1 MFHAARALLYSQEF
15 REKSHYC
22 LGIAL
27 RALFVETGKLSVEFL
42 EAFNNAMSL
51 VNVKI
56 KMYQLWSNKN
66 VPFIRLFLILPFLH
80 V

>member
-1 MFHAARALLYSQEF
+1 MEA
-15 REKSHYC
+15 
-22 LGIAL
+22 
-27 RALFVETGKLSVEFL
+27 GKLSVEFL

-66 VPFIRLFLILPFLH
+66 VPFIRLFHKKISVAKCSYEWDTWIFGKL
-80 V
+80 